1 MVALKMANLQLDA
14 DLPNNVSTQEQLS
27 NLPPECV
34 SSQAHA
40 NKPLRHVD
48 EKGNVYHYA
57 LQPMFYSVVF
67 ILAVETIERFS
78 FYGVYYTQTFYLTG
92 VYNEDWNAGF
102 DSVTASTFV
111 SVATAVAYT
120 TPFVG
125 ALLADS
131 VLGDYKAI
139 VFGTTCLYLPGLIL
153 VALTTVPGLLGDE
166 FNTTALSF
174 AVLLLW
180 PMGTGVVKS
189 VVNVFGA
196 RQFHPILQSRF
207 ISSYYVHFYSCIN
220 VGSLVGITLLPII
233 AQTHV
238 TIAYLIPVVMLSL
251 CVLVF
256 LTGTPRY
263 VREKPRGELC
273 SAKKKSSSGNN
284 TIPLSTMFRISVLI
298 VPFCIAYSQMPTTF
312 IVQGTVMRRA
322 FGVIDA
328 ATMNSLDAL
337 SVLFFGYLTGSHLYP
352 ALAKRGIK
360 LPTTY
365 KFAIGSF
372 LGCCSILWALYVE
385 KRIHNAFYDDN
396 GSQISVL
403 WQAPSYLFIG
413 FGEIFAVSAAYEV
426 AFTASSPQQKV
437 LASATNIFC
446 VGGIPN
452 VLCIILYQACQG
464 WFRNSR
470 GNTNISHL
478 ADYAT
483 AHIYKYFLVLVG
495 ILLGGVLLNTLPGV
509 RDFVDSIECQAAE
522 LVKTPLLKRRLD
534 EGTPLLRKKM
544 FGDRPVLYHTA
555 SMREGQSLSNIQ
567 AKSPKPFKSSW
578 ISRIYKSTSGD
589 RLTTLTKKAPPP
601 SEENDADDY
610 NGRGESRYYDRHG
623 SA

>member
-1 MVALKMANLQLDA
+1 MALALDA
-14 DLPNNVSTQEQLS
+14 DLPNDVSTQAQLDD
-27 NLPPECV
+27 LPDECL
-34 SSQAHA
+34 SDNST
-40 NKPLRHVD
+40 KPLRHID
-48 EKGNVYHYA
+48 EKGNEYFYA
-57 LQPMFYSVVF
+57 LRPMLYSVVF

-120 TPFVG
+120 TPFLG

-131 VLGDYKAI
+131 ILGDYKAI

-153 VALTTVPGLLGDE
+153 VALTTVPGLLGEE
-166 FNTTALSF
+166 FNTTVLSL
-174 AVLLLW
+174 AVLVLW

-196 RQFHPILQSRF
+196 RQFHPLLQSRY

-220 VGSLVGITLLPII
+220 VGSLAGITLLPIL

-238 TIAYLIPVVMLSL
+238 TIAYLVPVVMLGC

-256 LTGTPRY
+256 LAGTKRY
-263 VREKPRGELC
+263 VIEQPRGELC
-273 SAKKKSSSGNN
+273 GSAKSKKGGGSNNNN

-312 IVQGTVMRRA
+312 IVQGTVMRK
-322 FGVIDA
+322 FCGVIDA

-337 SVLFFGYLTGSHLYP
+337 SVLVFGYLTGSHLYP
-352 ALAKRGIK
+352 TLAKRGIK

-372 LGCCSILWALYVE
+372 LGACSILWALYVE
-385 KRIHNAFYDDN
+385 TMIHHAYHQHN
-396 GSQISVL
+396 GHQISVL
-403 WQAPSYLFIG
+403 WQAPSYILIG

-464 WFRNSR
+464 WFRNAR
-470 GNTNISHL
+470 GDTNISHL
-478 ADYAT
+478 DDYAT
-483 AHIYKYFLVLVG
+483 AHIYRYFLVLVA
-495 ILLGGVLLNTLPGV
+495 ILLGGVFINTLPGV
-509 RDFVDSIECQAAE
+509 RDFVDSIEKRAAE
-522 LVKTPLLKRRLD
+522 LVKTPVLQKRLLN
-534 EGTPLLRKKM
+534 EGTPLLRKKL

-555 SMREGQSLSNIQ
+555 SMREGTSLKNIH
-567 AKSPKPFKSSW
+567 PKEEKKIKSSW
-578 ISRIYKSTSGD
+578 IKRVYHQTS
-589 RLTTLTKKAPPP
+589 KKAAGVNIPKTPYEK
-601 SEENDADDY
+601 EEDEYREKKQQKQKA
-610 NGRGESRYYDRHG
+610 GFFHKESV
-623 SA
+623 